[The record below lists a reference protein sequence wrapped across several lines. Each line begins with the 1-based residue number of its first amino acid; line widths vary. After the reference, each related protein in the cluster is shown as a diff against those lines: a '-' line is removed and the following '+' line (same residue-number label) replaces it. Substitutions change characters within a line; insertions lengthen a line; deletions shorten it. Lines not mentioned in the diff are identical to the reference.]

1 MYEAI
6 FDFCYEQVSHIHIKK
21 TEDDNKLYCEPIQR
35 FMIDISNG
43 EAVCYTIFS
52 NQRENFD
59 KTAWFIIRKL
69 LWEKEKDISR
79 LEQFPDKRKESLT
92 SWPTISAKNIILR
105 YDDALEIRY
114 LLQQTNELAK
124 NGIVLN
130 ERVPDSEQYWNGMK
144 DIEFMRRYEWGE
156 IRYSWGS
163 TMQNTKIEQL
173 IFSSTKT
180 FDNELLRTQPD
191 IYKMEIDYIISLDEF
206 QKTYSGIA

>member
-1 MYEAI
+1 
-6 FDFCYEQVSHIHIKK
+6 
-21 TEDDNKLYCEPIQR
+21 
-35 FMIDISNG
+35 MIDISNG
-43 EAVCYTIFS
+43 EAVCYTILS

-79 LEQFPDKRKESLT
+79 LRQFPDKRKESLA
-92 SWPTISAKNIILR
+92 SWPTISTKNIILQ
-105 YDDALEIRY
+105 YDDASEIRC
-114 LLQQTNELAK
+114 LLQQTDELAK

-130 ERVPDSEQYWNGMK
+130 ERVPDSKQYWNDMK

-173 IFSSTKT
+173 IFSSMKT
-180 FDNELLRTQPD
+180 LDNELLRTQPD

-206 QKTYSGIA
+206 QKIYCGIA